1 MYLRRQLRHL
11 DVHLPELVLEVL
23 DGLDDIVAFRATLA
37 LVPVSLQVFV
47 GIFDMALDLRQ
58 LLTSDTAQA
67 GQ

>member
-1 MYLRRQLRHL
+1 VYLRRQLRHL